1 MTTPLSVEHVAA
13 GFHAAA
19 RLYNQP
25 LDHETAALIYAVLM
39 KAAPSMTAELFDHGL
54 QKAME
59 SGRFMPRIVDIL
71 EACYERD
78 TSGLPKMPDI
88 DPRYADAYLQGI
100 FYRAEQYRHS
110 ALSSAPVDTSRPKA
124 ACRHLAELTAGAGAD
139 PTITL
144 SQAKAILSGTTE
156 GIELARRKAAASA
169 GY

>member
-1 MTTPLSVEHVAA
+1 MTTSLSVEHVAA

-25 LDHETAALIYAVLM
+25 LDHETAALIYQILM

-54 QKAME
+54 TEAIK

-88 DPRYADAYLQGI
+88 DPRYADANLQGI
-100 FYRAEQYRHS
+100 YYRAEQYRHS

-124 ACRHLAELTAGAGAD
+124 AVRHLAALPSTPESPAAL
-139 PTITL
+139 I
-144 SQAKAILSGTTE
+144 SQQAMPF
-156 GIELARRKAAASA
+156 
-169 GY
+169 